1 MTTITGTMSD
11 DDRLAVMRYVDG
23 ELPDAERAAF
33 DARLARES
41 ALADAVVR
49 EQALRAR
56 LDAAYAPVLGETIP
70 GNLLD
75 LLALPDP
82 QQAAAP
88 PAANDPVAIGAND
101 AHRARLPHARRWQ
114 WPEWAA
120 MAACL
125 VLGVVF
131 GTRVLAPGTTS
142 SGGSTLAL
150 ATGANGAITA
160 LGPLREALEQRTGG
174 GGDKTASDVAVG
186 LSFRDHAQQYCRT
199 FTLAGASAGI
209 ACKQDDGW
217 VVANLAHDVAP
228 ASAAAT
234 LATGD
239 YRMAA
244 SPYSPALL
252 QAVDALRE
260 GDTLDAAAEAAAK
273 AKGWKP

>member
-1 MTTITGTMSD
+1 MNALTE
-11 DDRLAVMRYVDG
+11 DDRLLAMAWVDG
-23 ELPDAERAAF
+23 ELPPAERAAF
-33 DARLARES
+33 DARLAHEP
-41 ALADAVVR
+41 ALAAAVAR
-49 EQALRAR
+49 ERALRAT
-56 LDAAYAPVLGETIP
+56 LQSAYAPVLDEPMPAG
-70 GNLLD
+70 LLD
-75 LLALPDP
+75 LLAISDP
-82 QQAAAP
+82 AAT
-88 PAANDPVAIGAND
+88 AANDAVVPGAND

-125 VLGVVF
+125 VLGVLF
-131 GTRVLAPGTTS
+131 GTRVLAPGAATS
-142 SGGSTLAL
+142 GSASLAL
-150 ATGANGAITA
+150 ATGDNGTITA
-160 LGPLREALEQRTGG
+160 RGRLREALEQRTGG

-186 LSFRDHAQQYCRT
+186 LSFRNHAQQYCRT

-217 VVANLAHDVAP
+217 VVANLSHDAAATS
-228 ASAAAT
+228 ASAT
-234 LATGD
+234 LATGS

-260 GDTLDAAAEAAAK
+260 GDTLDAAGEAAAK